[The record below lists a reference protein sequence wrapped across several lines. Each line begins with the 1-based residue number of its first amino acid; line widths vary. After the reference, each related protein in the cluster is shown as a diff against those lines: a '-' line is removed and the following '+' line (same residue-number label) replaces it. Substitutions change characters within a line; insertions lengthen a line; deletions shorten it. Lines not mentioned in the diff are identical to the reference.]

1 MELRASYVRVG
12 LLVVGGIVLALAVIW
27 FLSGSQIRQGTEFE
41 TYFTESVQGLQVGSN
56 VQYRGVTLGRVT
68 QVGLVSAEY
77 GDAAK
82 AAAEAKE
89 VAYRMVYVRYVVDI
103 SKVGPFRDIPEAIRL
118 GLRARL
124 GSQFITGLAY
134 IDLTFVDPETYPVL
148 PVPWTPKEHYV
159 PSIPSAFQQVQNA
172 GQQVLAKLDKV
183 DLAKLVT
190 SLTDL
195 SDKLQTELD
204 SGDLHAT
211 LAAAQ
216 TLLSTTNQQVKQA
229 DLPGLTANLGKTS
242 DALRAIAQN
251 PDLAKLL
258 ANGAIA
264 TDRLA
269 ALTGRMSSLISSLEA
284 TVRQAQSGAV
294 NLQSGLD
301 PILRNLSAT
310 SQSLRGLT
318 ESLRQY
324 PGQVLAAPPPP
335 PTRLPR

>member
-1 MELRASYVRVG
+1 MEMRAAYVRVG
-12 LLVVGGIVLALAVIW
+12 LLVVAGIVLALAVIW
-27 FLSGSQIRQGTEFE
+27 FLSGSRIRQGTELE

-68 QVGLVSAEY
+68 QIGLVSAEY
-77 GDAAK
+77 GSAAK
-82 AAAEAKE
+82 AAEEAQQS
-89 VAYRMVYVRYVVDI
+89 AYRMVYVRYVVDL
-103 SKVGPFRDIPEAIRL
+103 SKVGPFRDIPEAIKL

-134 IDLTFVDPETYPVL
+134 IDLTFVDPEVYPV
-148 PVPWTPKEHYV
+148 PSVPWKPNEYYV

-172 GQQVLAKLDKV
+172 GQQVLAKLDRV

-195 SDKLQTELD
+195 SGKLQAELD
-204 SGDLHAT
+204 NGDLHTT

-216 TLLSTTNQQVKQA
+216 TLLNTANQQVKQA
-229 DLPGLTANLGKTS
+229 DLPGLTANLSKTS
-242 DALRAIAQN
+242 DALRAVAQN
-251 PDLAKLL
+251 PDLTKLL
-258 ANGAIA
+258 SNGAIA

-269 ALTGRMSSLISSLEA
+269 ALTGRMSNLISSLDA

-294 NLQSGLD
+294 NLQSALD
-301 PILRNLSAT
+301 PILRNLAAT

-324 PGQVLAAPPPP
+324 PAQILAAPPPP
-335 PTRLPR
+335 PNRLPR